1 MSVAIP
7 IGIEW
12 WLGALSLFPF
22 DFFFLKKVGLLS
34 TCYPGGNYNKSINN
48 SDADYVPVE

>member
-22 DFFFLKKVGLLS
+22 DFFFSKKGGLVKRLLS
-34 TCYPGGNYNKSINN
+34 GVNYNNSINN